1 MRRKP
6 TRKTSNRARSSLWID
21 SKPSEKIKMPIRDR
35 SCSCI
40 KLSSASKSQT
50 ESERPA
56 DKPRVRIRPSLKI
69 RILQFGRG
77 DALLKS
83 ARGGPK
89 SSRAA
94 PQSRYRRIVADES
107 NRRRMNLADIGR
119 FVKKLKISSR
129 AARTRLRMKI

>member
-1 MRRKP
+1 M
-6 TRKTSNRARSSLWID
+6 
-21 SKPSEKIKMPIRDR
+21 RDR
-35 SCSCI
+35 FCSYI

-69 RILQFGRG
+69 RILQFGCG

-89 SSRAA
+89 PSCAA
-94 PQSRYRRIVADES
+94 PQSRYRRIVADGS
-107 NRRRMNLADIGR
+107 NRRRINLADIGR
-119 FVKKLKISSR
+119 FVKKLKISSW
-129 AARTRLRMKI
+129 ASSNPLADENLSQANSDAF